1 MTFVTAG
8 LAIAGLAAMAVPIL
22 IHLLSRQ
29 RRRPI
34 QWAAMRFLLEALRK
48 HRRRLQLQQLLL
60 LAVRCLILALLG
72 AALGRPFLEAAGLLD
87 GVGSRVVYLVIDNGL
102 ASSVR
107 TTTDGKTRTALDASI
122 DVAVSLVESLGAGDA
137 VGIITAARPAR
148 GVVVPPSG
156 DHRAIIELLRSLEPA
171 ESPTDFHA
179 ALPMLKRALEDLGPR
194 GDRAVVYLLSD
205 FRSGSARLEAVLPA
219 DLAGETISA
228 TLLAAPASRRSIAN
242 TQVVSIEPLRGL
254 ILSGGEDGT
263 GQVSVRLA
271 RSGGELTRDVTRVR
285 LVGDGLPPIEPR
297 VVRWEPG
304 QAQAEVDFIVN
315 LAGRGD
321 GTLSLSAVI
330 DDDALPADN
339 ARHTVLLSRNRVRGL
354 LIDRRTFGADRDLG
368 RLRAGPWLARAL
380 QPSERSPIELI
391 EVDPAALDAV
401 DLRGVDVALVVR
413 PDLLDENG
421 WSALAAYVR
430 TGGLLL
436 VSPPGDANV
445 HPWTDQFV
453 ETLDLPWRIDL
464 EVTELETP
472 MPLASE
478 QPVTELLRL
487 ISGELAEL
495 TKPVTINRILAV
507 DATQTRAETVLAL
520 ADGSP
525 LVIAGSPLRHETEDD
540 ASTGA
545 GAGLVIYLAVSP
557 ELAWTNLPA
566 QPLMVPLVHE
576 LVKQGIGLIRTTR
589 RYAVGERPALGF
601 GSVAAAL
608 LDPYGKNISIGNGG
622 RPDTPL
628 SRAGLYGVLDH
639 GRQRLASIAVNL
651 DPMAGRTDPQDQA
664 AVSEWLGRS
673 GDWAVFD
680 ADDPTAALRIADS
693 GAPLAGILLMAVLA
707 LIIIETALA
716 RWFSH
721 ALPPAGVAAVAGAD
735 EMAEAAAIAPHS

>member
-34 QWAAMRFLLEALRK
+34 QWAAMRFLMEALRK

-72 AALGRPFLEAAGLLD
+72 AALARPFLEAAGMLD

-102 ASSVR
+102 ASSAR
-107 TTTDGKTRTALDASI
+107 TGSDGKTRTALDDSI

-171 ESPTDFHA
+171 QSPTDFHA
-179 ALPMLKRALEDLGPR
+179 ALPLLKSALEDLGPG
-194 GDRAVVYLLSD
+194 GDRAVAYLLSD

-219 DLAGETISA
+219 DLAGDTISA
-228 TLLAAPASRRSIAN
+228 TLLAAPAAQRSIVN
-242 TQVVSIEPLRGL
+242 TQIVSIEPLRGL
-254 ILSGGEDGT
+254 ILSEGEDGSE
-263 GQVSVRLA
+263 QVTVKLA
-271 RSGGELTRDVTRVR
+271 RSGGELIRDVTRVR

-297 VVRWEPG
+297 VVQWEPG
-304 QAQAEVDFIVN
+304 QAQGEVDFIVN

-321 GTLSLSAVI
+321 GTLPLSAVI

-339 ARHTVLLSRNRVRGL
+339 ARHTVLLSRDRVRGL
-354 LIDRRTFGADRDLG
+354 LIDRRSFGADRDLD
-368 RLRAGPWLARAL
+368 RLRAGRWLVRAL
-380 QPSERSPIELI
+380 QPSERSPIDVI

-421 WSALAAYVR
+421 WSVLTAYVR
-430 TGGLLL
+430 TGGLLV
-436 VSPPGDANV
+436 VSPPGDANG

-453 ETLDLPWRIDL
+453 HTLDLPWRIDL
-464 EVTELETP
+464 EVTEHETP
-472 MPLASE
+472 VLLASE
-478 QPVTELLRL
+478 QPATELLRL
-487 ISGELAEL
+487 ISADLTELA
-495 TKPVTINRILAV
+495 KPVTINRVLAV
-507 DATQTRAETVLAL
+507 DTTQTRAETVLAL

-525 LVIAGSPLRHETEDD
+525 LVIAGSPLGHETKDE

-545 GAGLVIYLAVSP
+545 GTGLVIYLAVSP

-576 LVKQGIGLIRTTR
+576 LVKQGIGLIRTMR
-589 RYAVGERPALGF
+589 RYAVGERPALGL
-601 GSVAAAL
+601 GSVATAL
-608 LDPYGKNISIGNGG
+608 LDPHGRNISIGNDG
-622 RPDTPL
+622 RPDALL

-651 DPMAGRTDPQDQA
+651 DPMAGRTDPQDQT

-673 GDWAVFD
+673 GSWAVFD
-680 ADDPTAALRIADS
+680 ADDPTAALRTAGS
-693 GAPLAGILLMAVLA
+693 GAPLAGILLTAVLA
-707 LIIIETALA
+707 LIIMETALA

-721 ALPPAGVAAVAGAD
+721 ALPPTRTAGVMGAD
-735 EMAEAAAIAPHS
+735 EMAEAAAIAPHI

>member
-1 MTFVTAG
+1 MTFVTTG

-34 QWAAMRFLLEALRK
+34 RWAAMRFLMEALRK

-72 AALGRPFLEAAGLLD
+72 AALARPFLEAAGMLD

-102 ASSVR
+102 ASSAR
-107 TTTDGKTRTALDASI
+107 TSSDGKTRTALDASI

-137 VGIITAARPAR
+137 VGIITAARPAT

-179 ALPMLKRALEDLGPR
+179 ALPLLKSALEDLGPS

-219 DLAGETISA
+219 DLAGDTISA
-228 TLLAAPASRRSIAN
+228 TLLAAPAAQHSIAN

-254 ILSGGEDGT
+254 ILSEGEDGT
-263 GQVSVRLA
+263 GQVTVKLA

-297 VVRWEPG
+297 VVQWDPG
-304 QAQAEVDFIVN
+304 QARGEVDFIVN

-339 ARHTVLLSRNRVRGL
+339 ARHTVLLSRDRVRGL
-354 LIDRRTFGADRDLG
+354 LIDRRSLDDRDLE
-368 RLRAGPWLARAL
+368 RLRAGPWLVRAL
-380 QPSERSPIELI
+380 QPSERSPIDVI
-391 EVDPAALDAV
+391 KVDPAALDAV

-421 WSALAAYVR
+421 WSVLAAYVR
-430 TGGLLL
+430 TGGLLV

-464 EVTELETP
+464 EVTEHETP
-472 MPLASE
+472 VLLASE
-478 QPVTELLRL
+478 QPATELLRL
-487 ISGELAEL
+487 ISADLTELA
-495 TKPVTINRILAV
+495 KPVTINRVLAV

-525 LVIAGSPLRHETEDD
+525 LVIAGSPLGHETEDE

-545 GAGLVIYLAVSP
+545 GTGLVIYLAVSP

-576 LVKQGIGLIRTTR
+576 LVKQGIGLIRTMR
-589 RYAVGERPALGF
+589 RYAVGERPALGL
-601 GSVAAAL
+601 GSVATAL
-608 LDPYGKNISIGNGG
+608 LDPHGRNISIGNDG
-622 RPDTPL
+622 RPDALL

-673 GDWAVFD
+673 GGWAVFD
-680 ADDPTAALRIADS
+680 ADDPTAALRTADS
-693 GAPLAGILLMAVLA
+693 GAPLAGILLTVVLA
-707 LIIIETALA
+707 LIIMETVLA
-716 RWFSH
+716 RRFSH
-721 ALPPAGVAAVAGAD
+721 ALPQARTGGVAGAD
-735 EMAEAAAIAPHS
+735 EMAEAAAIAPHG

>member
-34 QWAAMRFLLEALRK
+34 QWAAMRFLMEALRK

-72 AALGRPFLEAAGLLD
+72 AALARPFLEAAGMLD

-107 TTTDGKTRTALDASI
+107 SSSDGKIHTALDASI
-122 DVAVSLVESLGAGDA
+122 DVAVSLVESLGPGDSIG
-137 VGIITAARPAR
+137 VITAARPAR

-179 ALPMLKRALEDLGPR
+179 AMPILKSALEDLDTG
-194 GDRAVVYLLSD
+194 GDRAVAYLLSD
-205 FRSGSARLEAVLPA
+205 FRSGSARTEASLPA
-219 DLAGETISA
+219 DLAGPTISA
-228 TLLAAPASRRSIAN
+228 TLLAAPAAQRSIAN

-254 ILSGGEDGT
+254 ILSEGEDGT

-271 RSGGELTRDVTRVR
+271 RSGGELTRDVSRVR
-285 LVGDGLPPIEPR
+285 LVGDELPPIEPR
-297 VVRWEPG
+297 IVEWAPG
-304 QAQAEVDFIVN
+304 QAQGEVDFIVN
-315 LAGRGD
+315 LSGRGD

-339 ARHTVLLSRNRVRGL
+339 TRHTVLLSRDRVRGL
-354 LIDRRTFGADRDLG
+354 LIDRRSFGADRDLD
-368 RLRAGPWLARAL
+368 RLRAGPWLVRAL
-380 QPSERSPIELI
+380 RPSDGSPIEVI

-401 DLRGVDVALVVR
+401 DVRGVDVALVVR
-413 PDLLDENG
+413 PDLLDDNG
-421 WSALAAYVR
+421 WSVLAAYVR

-445 HPWTDQFV
+445 HPWTEQFV
-453 ETLDLPWRIDL
+453 DRLNLPWRVEL
-464 EVTELETP
+464 EVTEHETP
-472 MPLASE
+472 VLLASE
-478 QPVTELLRL
+478 QPATELLQL
-487 ISGELAEL
+487 ISGDLAEL
-495 TKPVTINRILAV
+495 AKPVTFNRVLAV
-507 DATQTRAETVLAL
+507 DTTQTRAETVLAF

-525 LVIAGSPLRHETEDD
+525 LVIAGSPLDDETSGD
-540 ASTGA
+540 ASGTA
-545 GAGLVIYLAVSP
+545 GAGLVIYLAASP

-576 LVKQGIGLIRTTR
+576 LVKQGIGLIRTMR
-589 RYAVGERPALGF
+589 RYAVGERPTLGL
-601 GSVAAAL
+601 GPVATAL
-608 LDPYGKNISIGNGG
+608 LDPRGRNIAIDNGG
-622 RPDTPL
+622 RPTGPL
-628 SRAGLYGVLDH
+628 THAGLYGVLDH

-651 DPMAGRTDPQDQA
+651 DPMAGRTDPQDQVV
-664 AVSEWLGRS
+664 VSEWLGRS
-673 GDWAVFD
+673 GDWTVFD
-680 ADDPTAALRIADS
+680 ADDPTAALRTADS
-693 GAPLAGILLMAVLA
+693 GAPLAGILLTAVLA
-707 LIIIETALA
+707 LIILETLLA

-721 ALPPAGVAAVAGAD
+721 ALPPARMAAAVGAD
-735 EMAEAAAIAPHS
+735 EMAEAAAFAPHI